1 MFKYSAKEVNKIA
14 NDTIFNKNIC
24 EKVLR
29 LFSILNFINNS
40 EFKDA
45 LALKGGTAIN
55 LFILNL
61 PRLSID
67 IDLDFTLPLNKEEL
81 LSYRA
86 KIDYLIRG
94 FMTDEGYIL
103 SYKSKFIHT
112 LDSYVYSYL
121 TTSGSKN
128 VLKIEINYS
137 NRMHILKT
145 NIKKSTNLLGETA
158 SINCLA
164 DYELIGSKINALLIR
179 TTPRDIYDV
188 YNIIKNMFIL
198 DSNDNEF
205 INSMNNK
212 CYNPNII
219 FKNYQIE
226 DISNHPMA
234 LWKTR

>member
-1 MFKYSAKEVNKIA
+1 MFKYSAKEVNKIV
-14 NDTIFNKNIC
+14 NDTNFNKNIC

-45 LALKGGTAIN
+45 LSLKGGTAIN

-112 LDSYVYSYL
+112 
-121 TTSGSKN
+121 
-128 VLKIEINYS
+128 
-137 NRMHILKT
+137 
-145 NIKKSTNLLGETA
+145 
-158 SINCLA
+158 
-164 DYELIGSKINALLIR
+164 
-179 TTPRDIYDV
+179 
-188 YNIIKNMFIL
+188 
-198 DSNDNEF
+198 
-205 INSMNNK
+205 
-212 CYNPNII
+212 
-219 FKNYQIE
+219 
-226 DISNHPMA
+226 
-234 LWKTR
+234 